1 MRWYVGEEL
10 LKMRSRL
17 LETDVASFVLNLSP
31 FNLSTRPDHFVVREI
46 DAFNLAFVGMIGP
59 FAPPTIHRQRLS
71 STTRPGANGIKECKG
86 GEVWTQELWTRTY

>member
-17 LETDVASFVLNLSP
+17 LETDVASFVRNLSP

-46 DAFNLAFVGMIGP
+46 DACELVSVAMMGA
-59 FAPPTIHRQRLS
+59 FAPPTIHSDGIS
-71 STTRPGANGIKECKG
+71 ST
-86 GEVWTQELWTRTY
+86 